1 MPPNLIG
8 GWAVTDKNLTE
19 RPDFVRKALNALYG
33 ALEYMRNNPDYA
45 IKMIADNNELPEAIA
60 RMEYER
66 TFMNLSR
73 DGQMTP
79 AAVQLAPDMA
89 KASGAGE
96 MADAGEIFQNI
107 EITPTQP

>member
-1 MPPNLIG
+1 
-8 GWAVTDKNLTE
+8 
-19 RPDFVRKALNALYG
+19 
-33 ALEYMRNNPDYA
+33 MRNNPDYA

-79 AAVQLAPDMA
+79 AAVQLALDMA